1 MNAASCA
8 QARPRFL
15 DPAEKTRVGLEAILE
30 PIVFGSE
37 ADQHA
42 SRFAVPRND
51 DFLFPGFTQEARQV
65 VLDLG

>member
-1 MNAASCA
+1 
-8 QARPRFL
+8 
-15 DPAEKTRVGLEAILE
+15 LE